1 MRKKV
6 LITGASSGIGAA
18 FAQIAANSGND
29 IVLVAR
35 RRDKL
40 ESLATRLSKEY
51 SIKAE
56 VIVSDLNLPGEPEK
70 IWSEATNLFGS
81 IDVLINNAGFGD
93 FGELTKTDSDKNQSM
108 IHLNC
113 TVLTELARLASVTMS
128 EQGQGYICNVASI
141 AGFSP
146 GPYMAAYYA
155 TKAYVLSFSQAIGE
169 ELRSKN
175 ISVSALC
182 PGATRTEFEDH
193 AKMTGKGIFDSK
205 RKLPEALEVAQVGWD
220 AMLAGRPVAIFGLKN
235 RLGISLMRFLPLK
248 LKTRV
253 AAKVQQQAL

>member
-18 FAQIAANSGND
+18 FAQIAANNGND

-40 ESLATRLSKEY
+40 EFLATRLSKEY

-93 FGELTKTDSDKNQSM
+93 FGELIKTDSDKNQSM

-155 TKAYVLSFSQAIGE
+155 TKAYV
-169 ELRSKN
+169 
-175 ISVSALC
+175 SALC
-182 PGATRTEFEDH
+182 PGATRTEFEDR
-193 AKMTGKGIFDSK
+193 AKMTGKGIFDSN